1 MDFKQ
6 EGDAL
11 FAEGEMEMKER
22 CLAALLLV
30 LLLSGC
36 GGRVDRSAPEDLQPA
51 EFTAQDGAM
60 TAEQTEKEA
69 RPLTGEEVLSAY
81 DQAVEAYG
89 WFELTPLPSGSGAVE
104 VDGSSY
110 LPVDRQ
116 GMTTMLELRSYL
128 RSLFSEDVTNQL
140 LATGGKRPLY
150 REVDGALYVRAN
162 SGREKD
168 PDKGKVS
175 AQVKQESETAYAVN
189 VTVDLL
195 GEDRSEVTGVECYAF
210 PYQWVE
216 DRWVFTQFQ
225 LVY

>member
-1 MDFKQ
+1 MAFKQ

-51 EFTAQDGAM
+51 EFAAQDGAM

-140 LATGGKRPLY
+140 LATGGKRRCTGKWMGRCMCAPTAAG
-150 REVDGALYVRAN
+150 RRIRIRAKSAL
-162 SGREKD
+162 
-168 PDKGKVS
+168 
-175 AQVKQESETAYAVN
+175 
-189 VTVDLL
+189 
-195 GEDRSEVTGVECYAF
+195 RSSRKAR
-210 PYQWVE
+210 PPMPSM
-216 DRWVFTQFQ
+216 
-225 LVY
+225 